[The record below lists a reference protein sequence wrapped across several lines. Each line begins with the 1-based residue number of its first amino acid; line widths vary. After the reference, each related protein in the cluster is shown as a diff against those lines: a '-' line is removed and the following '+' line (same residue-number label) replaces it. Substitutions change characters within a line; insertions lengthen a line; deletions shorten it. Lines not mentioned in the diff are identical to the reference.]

1 MLGDRFRRLKE
12 GTEYFNYGRETI
24 AAMVQGQAACL
35 PQSGPLYVLDVGFGS
50 GADLL
55 NVKNA
60 LPGRAVDLFG
70 VDSDAS
76 RVAHASEKGITAVRL
91 NIESDCLPF
100 DDHFFDMV
108 IANQVVEHTK
118 QIFWIVSEISRV
130 LEKAGLFIIGVPN
143 LAALHNRVLLALGEQ
158 PASIELLGPH
168 VRGMTKNSLVRFL
181 TADDYFRV
189 LQVRGANFYPFPP
202 AMARHLSRWLPTLAV
217 TLILLCQRTDKEG
230 TFIQVL
236 KERLYETDYYQGS

>member
-1 MLGDRFRRLKE
+1 MMRDRFRRLKE
-12 GTEYFNYGRETI
+12 GTEYLNYGRETI
-24 AAMVQGQAACL
+24 AAMVQQQLARL
-35 PQSGPLYVLDVGFGS
+35 PQSGPLQVLDVGFGS

-55 NVKNA
+55 NVKAA
-60 LPGRAVDLFG
+60 LPDRQVCLFG
-70 VDSDAS
+70 VDSIAA
-76 RVAHASEKGITAVRL
+76 RVAQASEKGITAVRL
-91 NIESDCLPF
+91 DIESDCLPF
-100 DDHFFDMV
+100 DDHFFDVV
-108 IANQVVEHTK
+108 IANQVIEHTK

-130 LEKAGLFIIGVPN
+130 LKKSGLLIVGVPN

-168 VRGMTKNSLVRFL
+168 IRGFTKNSLARFL

-202 AMARHLSRWLPTLAV
+202 AIARRLSRWLPTLSV
-217 TLILLCQRTDKEG
+217 VLILLCQRTDKEG

-236 KERLYETDYYQGS
+236 KDRIYETDYFQGN